1 MVIIE
6 FHHET
11 WTNTIVERNAFSKKN
26 AYLEEL
32 SFHILKLKV
41 FSLTNIITLTFSE
54 IVNVLSIKNQI
65 TETCRK

>member
-41 FSLTNIITLTFSE
+41 FSLTNITLTFSE

-65 TETCRK
+65 TEKCRK

>member
-1 MVIIE
+1 MKLGQTQLLR
-6 FHHET
+6 ET
-11 WTNTIVERNAFSKKN
+11 LFQKKN

-65 TETCRK
+65 TEKCRK